1 LATITFKGLEAYMK
15 QMEGLGRDFPKVV
28 NVSLYE
34 GARVL
39 ADAVRTEIDG
49 LADSHRHVTD
59 AEIKGLQEG
68 LGIAHFWTENGKTL
82 TKIGFEG
89 YNSYKTKNYPK
100 GHPNALV
107 ARSIIRGTSWIAPD
121 RFVDRAAKKV
131 RKEAVAAIQERL
143 DAELQARTG
152 QK

>member
-1 LATITFKGLEAYMK
+1 MATITFQGLEAYMK
-15 QMEGLGRDFPKVV
+15 QMEALGRDFPKVV

-39 ADAVRTEIDG
+39 ADAIKAEIGG
-49 LADSHRHVTD
+49 LRNSHRHITEK
-59 AEIKGLQEG
+59 EIEGLKSG
-68 LGIAHFWTENGKTL
+68 LGIAHFWNENGKTM

-89 YNSYKTKNYPK
+89 YNNYRTKKYPK

-121 RFVDRAAKKV
+121 RFTDRAA
-131 RKEAVAAIQERL
+131 RKARNDAVAAIQERL
-143 DAELQARTG
+143 DAELKARSG